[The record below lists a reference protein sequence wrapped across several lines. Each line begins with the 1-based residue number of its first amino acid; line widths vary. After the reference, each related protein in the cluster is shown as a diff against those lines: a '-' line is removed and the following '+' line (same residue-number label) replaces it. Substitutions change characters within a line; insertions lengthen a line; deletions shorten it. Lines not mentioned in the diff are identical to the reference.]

1 MINLT
6 LQTISSSVISEIL
19 ADSFLDGVVLDTEH
33 GVFTNSEI
41 LSSVQ
46 VIKLLN
52 KKCFVRVTNL
62 NKSLVRMCLDLGVDG
77 IIFSTVETIDQSKEI
92 LKFCKYPKYGG
103 SRGHALTREN
113 KWGSKSIGDQNPL
126 IIAQIETKKSV
137 KNLKKLLEIDF
148 DYYIIGPYDLSASL
162 GCTAEWNNEKYVSYY
177 DKIVNTISNDKLGLF
192 LPKFIDIDNY
202 FSKKQNSRPE
212 IIIWGMDAMFLTEKI
227 NAIQSRIIYEE

>member
-1 MINLT
+1 MRLAWQQIPST
-6 LQTISSSVISEIL
+6 VISDIL
-19 ADSFLDGVVLDTEH
+19 CQNKLDGVVIDTEH
-33 GVFTNSEI
+33 ACYSNETLYGCI
-41 LSSVQ
+41 Q
-46 VIKLLN
+46 VVTSNN

-77 IIFSTVETIDQSKEI
+77 IIFSTVETVDQSKEI

-137 KNLKKLLEIDF
+137 KNLKKLLEIGF

>member
-41 LSSVQ
+41 LSSIQ

-77 IIFSTVETIDQSKEI
+77 IIFSTVETVD
-92 LKFCKYPKYGG
+92 
-103 SRGHALTREN
+103 
-113 KWGSKSIGDQNPL
+113 
-126 IIAQIETKKSV
+126 
-137 KNLKKLLEIDF
+137 
-148 DYYIIGPYDLSASL
+148 
-162 GCTAEWNNEKYVSYY
+162 
-177 DKIVNTISNDKLGLF
+177 
-192 LPKFIDIDNY
+192 
-202 FSKKQNSRPE
+202 
-212 IIIWGMDAMFLTEKI
+212 
-227 NAIQSRIIYEE
+227 